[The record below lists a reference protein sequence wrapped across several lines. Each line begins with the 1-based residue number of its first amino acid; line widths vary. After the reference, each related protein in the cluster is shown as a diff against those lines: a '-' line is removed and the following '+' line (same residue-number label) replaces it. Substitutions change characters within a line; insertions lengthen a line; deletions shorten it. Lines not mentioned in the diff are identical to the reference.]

1 MAINKIKKKVGKDGV
16 IINVYK
22 FRTMH
27 PYSEYLQSYIYEQNK
42 LQEGGKFAN
51 DFRVTTLGKCMRKL
65 WIDELPMFINL

>member
-1 MAINKIKKKVGKDGV
+1 
-16 IINVYK
+16 
-22 FRTMH
+22 MH

-65 WIDELPMFINL
+65 WIDELPMFINLFKGQLKIVGSQTSEHSIF